1 MASTSAACSKRL
13 GPGLV
18 VVVAGVVGCASE
30 PQVTIAVTRSE
41 ALAVAPSF
49 LRFSFPVKDGDTIE
63 AGVFNVQAIPD
74 EAFAAVP
81 PRASFS
87 VDVAGCLELDPK
99 ACEDEAGFVGR
110 GCAGP
115 FSRERDTELAITVE
129 LLPTAEGNAACPIDP

>member
-1 MASTSAACSKRL
+1 MASMSAAFESLC
-13 GPGLV
+13 V
-18 VVVAGVVGCASE
+18 VVLTACAVCSCASE
-30 PQVTIAVTRSE
+30 PQVTIAVTRNE
-41 ALAVAPSF
+41 ALTVAPSF
-49 LRFSFPVKDGDTIE
+49 LRFSFPVKDSDTIE
-63 AGVFNVQAIPD
+63 AGVFNVEAIPD

-81 PRASFS
+81 PRVSFS

-129 LLPTAEGNAACPIDP
+129 LLPTAEGNAACPVAP